1 MIKLVKLINEVN
13 ASGHI
18 STEDMTYFKEQ
29 IKTVLNSID
38 DLNQEIGSQV
48 EEAYDGTGAEV
59 YKQME
64 AQTSRYF
71 EAARKSLEYLDKYMD
86 KMSKRVT
93 SLQPEVPTTRPAQ
106 GI

>member
-1 MIKLVKLINEVN
+1 MIKLVKLINEVD

-29 IKTVLNSID
+29 IENVLNSID
-38 DLNQEIGSQV
+38 DLHQEIGSNLEQ
-48 EEAYDGTGAEV
+48 AYDGTGAEV

-71 EAARKSLEYLDKYMD
+71 EASKKSLEYLDKYMD

>member
-1 MIKLVKLINEVN
+1 MIKLVKLIKEVN
-13 ASGHI
+13 ESGHI

-29 IKTVLNSID
+29 IETVLNSID
-38 DLNQEIGSQV
+38 DLHQEIGSNLEQ
-48 EEAYDGTGAEV
+48 AYDGTGFDV

-71 EAARKSLEYLDKYMD
+71 EASKKSLQYLDKYMD